1 MELSCHR
8 VVLFLAFG
16 ETSILSSTVAPPIYI
31 PTSSV
36 RGVPFFTPLPIF
48 VICGLLDD
56 RHSDGCEVMSHCG
69 FELHFSNDQ

>member
-1 MELSCHR
+1 MELLRDR

-16 ETSILSSTVAPPIYI
+16 ETSILSSTAAAPIYI
-31 PTSSV
+31 PTNSV
-36 RGVPFFTPLPIF
+36 QGVPFFTPLPIF
-48 VICGLLDD
+48 VICGLFDD